1 MKQNSSASQKD
12 YSWPELPALADWQE
26 TLEVVHL
33 WSQIVGKI
41 RLKNMP
47 WINHCWHVPLYVSAR
62 GLSTSLIPH
71 ASGSFEIEFNF
82 IYHRLDIR
90 KIDGKKASFTLD
102 SMSVA
107 DFYDKTLDNLK
118 QLNLETEIYPMP
130 VELPDPIVPFPENTQ
145 QAPYDAEAVH
155 QFWKTLT
162 HVQRVFTQFRSNFMG
177 KVSPVHF
184 FWGAFDLAVTRFSG
198 RTAPKHPGG
207 VPNCPDWVMEK
218 SYSHELS
225 SAGFWPGTGFGE
237 AAFYSYAYPEPEGY
251 RDSVIKPQDALYNE
265 DLGDYLLPYQAVKNA
280 SNPDETLLDFLQT
293 TYKAEAVNGKWDR
306 EALEK

>member
-1 MKQNSSASQKD
+1 
-12 YSWPELPALADWQE
+12 
-26 TLEVVHL
+26 
-33 WSQIVGKI
+33 
-41 RLKNMP
+41 MP

-82 IYHRLDIR
+82 VEHRLEIR
-90 KIDGKKASFTLD
+90 KIDGKKASFTLE

-107 DFYDKTLDNLK
+107 DFYGKTFDRVK
-118 QLNLETEIYPMP
+118 QLNLEIEIYSLP
-130 VELPDPIVPFPENTQ
+130 VEIPDPIMPFPENNQ

-155 QFWKTLT
+155 QFWKALT
-162 HVQRVFTQFRSNFMG
+162 HAQRIFTQFRSNFMG

-184 FWGAFDLAVTRFSG
+184 FWGAFDLAVSRFSG
-198 RTAPKHPGG
+198 RTAPKHLGG
-207 VPNCPDWVMEK
+207 VPNCPDLVMEE

-251 RDSVIKPQDALYNE
+251 QDSVIKPQDAFYNE
-265 DLGDYLLPYQAVKNA
+265 ELGEYLLPYQAVMNA
-280 SNPDETLLDFLQT
+280 SNPDEILLDFLQT
-293 TYKAEAVNGKWDR
+293 TYEATAVNGKWDR